1 MSLRNQDRDF
11 FFSFFF
17 FYQQNV
23 TELNTTIFAKVPDV
37 TAVNNMAKFT
47 KLSIVLFGLHIK

>member
-1 MSLRNQDRDF
+1 MSLRNQDRF
-11 FFSFFF
+11 FFSF

-23 TELNTTIFAKVPDV
+23 TELNTTVFAKVPDV

-47 KLSIVLFGLHIK
+47 KLSIVLFELHIK